1 MKIVIQRVSKASVV
15 VQKKEIGSIKKGLL
29 LLVGIKKGDSEEEVD
44 WLVKKILRMRIFEDE
59 EGKMNRSVMDVGG
72 SILLV
77 PNFTLYADATQ
88 GNRPGFSDAER
99 PGKAEKLYKSMI
111 ESMKEQ
117 SSLKVATGAFG
128 ANMDVKLTNDG
139 PVTIILEK

>member
-1 MKIVIQRVSKASVV
+1 MKIVIQRVSKASVI
-15 VQKKEIGSIKKGLL
+15 VQKKEIGSIEKGLL

-88 GNRPGFSDAER
+88 GNRPGFSGAER
-99 PGKAEKLYKSMI
+99 PGKAEKLYTSMI

-117 SSLKVATGAFG
+117 TSLKVANGAFG

>member
-1 MKIVIQRVSKASVV
+1 MKIVIQRVSKASVI
-15 VQKKEIGSIKKGLL
+15 VQKKEIGSIEKGLL

-44 WLVKKILRMRIFEDE
+44 WLAKKILRMRIFEDE
-59 EGKMNRSVMDVGG
+59 DGKMNRSVMDVGG

-99 PGKAEKLYKSMI
+99 PGKAEKLYTSMI

-117 SSLKVATGAFG
+117 SSLKIATGAFG